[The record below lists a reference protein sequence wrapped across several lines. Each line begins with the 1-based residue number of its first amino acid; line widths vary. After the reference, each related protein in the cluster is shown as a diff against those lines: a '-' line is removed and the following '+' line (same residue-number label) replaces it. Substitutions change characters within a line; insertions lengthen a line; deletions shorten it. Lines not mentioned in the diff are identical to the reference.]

1 MYAYEADKVV
11 ESGKALLR
19 QIESRLSGESR
30 EQAQQFVT
38 ELTGYVKGSDDN
50 RLLLENKV
58 AKLEVGLL
66 NLKQAR
72 DVALVWL
79 IAFLLFQAYQT
90 GKYFEVG
97 VTGVL
102 MYLSLKIYEYYV
114 RRQHK
119 KLVERAQPS
128 V

>member
-1 MYAYEADKVV
+1 MYAYQADKVV
-11 ESGKALLR
+11 ESGKALL
-19 QIESRLSGESR
+19 QHMESTLSGESR
-30 EQAQQFVT
+30 ERTQQFIT
-38 ELTGYVKGSDDN
+38 ELTGYIKESDDD

-58 AKLEVGLL
+58 SKLEVGLL

-90 GKYFEVG
+90 ERYFEVG
-97 VTGVL
+97 ITGVL
-102 MYLSLKIYEYYV
+102 MYASLKIYEHYA

-119 KLVERAQPS
+119 KLVERAQS
-128 V
+128 SA

>member
-38 ELTGYVKGSDDN
+38 ELTGYVKESDDN

-58 AKLEVGLL
+58 AKLEIGLL

-72 DVALVWL
+72 DVALLWL

-90 GKYFEVG
+90 GRYFEVG

-119 KLVERAQPS
+119 KLVERAHPS

>member
-1 MYAYEADKVV
+1 MYAHEADKVV

-19 QIESRLSGESR
+19 QIEPRLSGESR

-38 ELTGYVKGSDDN
+38 ELTGYVKESDDN

-102 MYLSLKIYEYYV
+102 MYLSLKIYEYYA